1 MGKILELIIFMIYY
15 ILKFKFMYF
24 GEVVM
29 KNKKLVARIMAGAM
43 AAFMLFG
50 VVAGF
55 LIYLI

>member
-1 MGKILELIIFMIYY
+1 
-15 ILKFKFMYF
+15 
-24 GEVVM
+24 M